1 MFNYTTLF
9 VVGFSDLQYFTFQ
22 ELTLKWY
29 FKEYPKRGI
38 VYKVCVS
45 FLFLI
50 KKDIQYLHFM
60 KKESDN
66 FFDKV
71 YKTARLIPHGR
82 VTSYGAIANYLGAA
96 RSARMVGW
104 AMNNS
109 HNQTEEVP
117 AHRVV
122 NRKGLL
128 TGKHHFDGTNLMQQ
142 LLESEGIVVIEN
154 QIQNFEKVFWNPM
167 SEL

>member
-1 MFNYTTLF
+1 M
-9 VVGFSDLQYFTFQ
+9 
-22 ELTLKWY
+22 
-29 FKEYPKRGI
+29 
-38 VYKVCVS
+38 
-45 FLFLI
+45 
-50 KKDIQYLHFM
+50 
-60 KKESDN
+60 KESDN

-82 VTSYGAIANYLGAA
+82 VTSYGAIAKFLGAA

-109 HNQTEEVP
+109 HNQKEEVP

-128 TGKHHFDGTNLMQQ
+128 TGKQHFDGTNLMQQ
-142 LLESEGIVVIEN
+142 LLENEGIVVVEN
-154 QIQNFEKVFWNPM
+154 QIQDFENVFWDPKT
-167 SEL
+167 LL